1 MCHDAG
7 ERKEVV
13 PPSPLCLLDER
24 PYREADEQAD
34 QEQQRLPVCTLLDA
48 ALVSVVGAAEDVVRH
63 AYSSGLRGAYFSTSA
78 FRCFG

>member
-24 PYREADEQAD
+24 PEDEPDEQAD
-34 QEQQRLPVCTLLDA
+34 EEELRLPLLALLDS
-48 ALVSVVGAAEDVVRH
+48 ALVPVIG
-63 AYSSGLRGAYFSTSA
+63 
-78 FRCFG
+78 